1 VLFFVASVLQQL
13 ELPSEWFY
21 VRIIM
26 QFTEKSSIHQPDT
39 KFQFL
44 GLHYIVHMNKYQQGA
59 INNFK

>member
-1 VLFFVASVLQQL
+1 MCYFLWLNVLQQL

-26 QFTEKSSIHQPDT
+26 QFTEKSSIHQP

-44 GLHYIVHMNKYQQGA
+44 GLHYIVHIEQVPTGGNK
-59 INNFK
+59 